1 MEFKLLEADLVALQQ
16 TLFGPGKAV
25 GISSGRPEVI
35 QQEIQRICREIGYQ
49 FSPSMVTSYGA
60 MKRTLQELRR
70 TTGC

>member
-1 MEFKLLEADLVALQQ
+1 MLEADLMALQQ

-25 GISSGRPEVI
+25 GLSSGRPEAI
-35 QQEIQRICREIGYQ
+35 QQEIQRICKEIGFQ
-49 FSPSMVTSYGA
+49 FSPSMVSSYGA